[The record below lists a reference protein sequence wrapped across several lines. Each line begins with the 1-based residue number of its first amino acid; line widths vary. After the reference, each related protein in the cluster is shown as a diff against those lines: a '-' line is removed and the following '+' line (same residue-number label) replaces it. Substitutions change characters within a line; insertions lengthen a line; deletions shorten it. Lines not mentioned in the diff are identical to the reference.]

1 MNELKELIQVTV
13 ADILSEHND
22 LVEVG
27 FGVVF
32 DTDRPCL
39 ASIELA
45 YQNEIV
51 SSNNH
56 VAPFC
61 AALCN
66 YNAAIFVDAVR
77 ETISKAL
84 MKGEK

>member
-1 MNELKELIQVTV
+1 MNELEELIHYTITDLLFDVDIEVVDVT
-13 ADILSEHND
+13 
-22 LVEVG
+22 
-27 FGVVF
+27 F

-61 AALCN
+61 AALCY

-77 ETISKAL
+77 ETISEAL
-84 MKGEK
+84 MKGK